1 MEFIANFMT
10 AEEDPVVWAQTREAE
25 GWDVLGCADHFFSP
39 NKSYPHVWVTLA
51 TMAAATKKVKLTTS
65 FANNLFRSPVE
76 FAQASLQMQS
86 VSHGRFEAGLGAG
99 WEKAEAEGSSI
110 PYPSPGER
118 AGMYIESAHI
128 VRELF
133 DTGGCTFSGKY
144 YNMNVPKIGPMPAAG
159 PPPLVA
165 SLGGPRTIKG
175 IAPIADRVEIKLIS
189 GITRNGSVDLPAMAT
204 VPESHLYDLVKQ
216 VREVNP
222 TVPLS
227 VFILCSVGEDA
238 RTTAVENMLGDSF
251 LGGFYGSAAKVSES
265 MFRLAEAGIDRV
277 EVSPF
282 TESSFATLATK
293 LFA

>member
-10 AEEDPVVWAQTREAE
+10 AEEDPVVWSQTREAE
-25 GWDVLGCADHFFSP
+25 GWNVLGCADHFFSP

-110 PYPSPGER
+110 RYPSPGER

-133 DTGGCTFSGKY
+133 DTGVCTFSGKY
-144 YNMNVPKIGPMPAAG
+144 YNMDVPKIGPMPAAG

-165 SLGGPRTIKG
+165 SLGGPRTIQG

-204 VPESHLYDLVKQ
+204 IPESHLYDLVQQ

-227 VFILCSVGEDA
+227 VFILCSVGDDA
-238 RTTAVENMLGDSF
+238 RTAAVENMLGDSF

-282 TESSFATLATK
+282 TESSFANLATK

>member
-25 GWDVLGCADHFFSP
+25 GWNVLGCADHFFSP

-110 PYPSPGER
+110 PYPSPGDR

-133 DTGGCTFSGKY
+133 DTGSCTFSGKY

-204 VPESHLYDLVKQ
+204 IPESHLYDLVQQ
-216 VREVNP
+216 VRTVNP

-227 VFILCSVGEDA
+227 VFILCSVGDDA
-238 RTTAVENMLGDSF
+238 RTKAVENMLGDSF

>member
-25 GWDVLGCADHFFSP
+25 GWNVLGCADHFFSP

-51 TMAAATKKVKLTTS
+51 TMAAATKNVKLTTS

-110 PYPSPGER
+110 PYPSPSER
-118 AGMYIESAHI
+118 AGMYIESALI

-144 YNMNVPKIGPMPAAG
+144 YNMNVPKIGPMSAAG

-204 VPESHLYDLVKQ
+204 VPESHLYDLVQQ
-216 VREVNP
+216 VRAVNP

-227 VFILCSVGEDA
+227 VFILCSVGDDA
-238 RTTAVENMLGDSF
+238 RTKAVENMLGDSF

-282 TESSFATLATK
+282 TENSFATLATK

>member
-10 AEEDPVVWAQTREAE
+10 AEEDPVVWSQTREAE
-25 GWDVLGCADHFFSP
+25 GWNVLGCADHFFSP

-110 PYPSPGER
+110 RYPSPGER
-118 AGMYIESAHI
+118 AGMYIESAYI

-144 YNMNVPKIGPMPAAG
+144 YNINVPKIGPMPTAG

-165 SLGGPRTIKG
+165 SLGGPRTIQG

-189 GITRNGSVDLPAMAT
+189 AITRNGSVDLPAMAT
-204 VPESHLYDLVKQ
+204 IPESHLYDLVQQ

-227 VFILCSVGEDA
+227 VFILCSVGDDA
-238 RTTAVENMLGDSF
+238 RTAAVENMLGDSF

-282 TESSFATLATK
+282 TESSFANLATK

>member
-25 GWDVLGCADHFFSP
+25 GWNVLGCADHFFSP

-110 PYPSPGER
+110 PYPSPSER

-133 DTGGCTFSGKY
+133 DTGGCTFSGKH
-144 YNMNVPKIGPMPAAG
+144 YNMNIPKIGPMPAAG

-175 IAPIADRVEIKLIS
+175 IA
-189 GITRNGSVDLPAMAT
+189 RNGSVDLPAMAT
-204 VPESHLYDLVKQ
+204 IPESHLYDLVQQ
-216 VREVNP
+216 VRSVNP

-227 VFILCSVGEDA
+227 VFILCSVGDDA
-238 RTTAVENMLGDSF
+238 RTKAVENMLGDSF

-265 MFRLAEAGIDRV
+265 MFCLAEAGIDRV

-282 TESSFATLATK
+282 TESSFANLATK

>member
-10 AEEDPVVWAQTREAE
+10 AEEDPVVWSQTREAE
-25 GWDVLGCADHFFSP
+25 GWNVLGCADHFFSP

-110 PYPSPGER
+110 RYPSPGER

-133 DTGGCTFSGKY
+133 DTGACTFSGKY
-144 YNMNVPKIGPMPAAG
+144 YNMDVPKIGPMPAAG

-165 SLGGPRTIKG
+165 SLGGPRTIQG

-189 GITRNGSVDLPAMAT
+189 AITRNGSVDLPAMAT
-204 VPESHLYDLVKQ
+204 IPESHLYDLVQQ

-227 VFILCSVGEDA
+227 VFILCSVGDDA
-238 RTTAVENMLGDSF
+238 RTAAVENMLGDSF

-282 TESSFATLATK
+282 TESSFANLATK